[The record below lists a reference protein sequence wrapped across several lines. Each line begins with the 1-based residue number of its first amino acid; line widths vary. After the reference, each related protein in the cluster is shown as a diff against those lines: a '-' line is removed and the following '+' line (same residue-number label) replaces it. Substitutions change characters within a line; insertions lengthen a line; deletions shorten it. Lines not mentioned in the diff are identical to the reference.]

1 MNIAIIGKGNLGTH
15 LYGALKPM
23 ASVQWYARDYPTSI
37 DADLVIVSV
46 SDKETTEVC
55 ERINANL
62 VVHTAGIVPQ
72 VDTGNAG
79 VLYPLYSFT
88 KGATVDWA
96 NVPFLIET
104 AQENNLSILKE
115 TVTLL
120 GAKFYSMSSAQRTK
134 IHAAAVIVNNFTNHL
149 YTLAEDYCQD
159 HKLPFEVLH
168 GIMQQGPS
176 KAIELGA
183 KQAQTGPAIRGDY
196 DTIENHLEF
205 IRQKEIKG
213 LYEHLSAS
221 IRNRHE
227 L

>member
-15 LYGALKPM
+15 LYDALKPM

-62 VVHTAGIVPQ
+62 VVHTAGIIPQ

-104 AQENNLSILKE
+104 AQENNLSILRE

-159 HKLPFEVLH
+159 HNLPFEVLH

-183 KQAQTGPAIRGDY
+183 EQAQTGPAIRGDY
-196 DTIENHLEF
+196 DTIENHLKF

-213 LYEHLSAS
+213 LYEHLSTS

>member
-1 MNIAIIGKGNLGTH
+1 MKISIIGKGNLGTH
-15 LYGALKPM
+15 LYDALKSVV
-23 ASVQWYARDYPTSI
+23 SVQWYARDYPTSMN
-37 DADLVIVSV
+37 ADLVIVSV
-46 SDKETTEVC
+46 SDKETLEVC
-55 ERINANL
+55 ERIDANL

-88 KGATVDWA
+88 KGAAVDWA
-96 NVPFLIET
+96 NIPFLIET

-120 GAKFYSMSSAQRTK
+120 GAKFYSMSSGQRTK

-149 YTLAEDYCQD
+149 YTLAEDYCRD
-159 HKLPFEVLH
+159 HNLPFEVLH
-168 GIMQQGPS
+168 GIMKQGPS

-183 KQAQTGPAIRGDY
+183 KQAQTGPAIRGDH
-196 DTIENHLEF
+196 DTIENHLES
-205 IRQKEIKG
+205 IRQKEIKE
-213 LYEHLSAS
+213 LYEHISTS

>member
-1 MNIAIIGKGNLGTH
+1 MKIAIIGKGNLGTH
-15 LYGALKPM
+15 LYDALKSVV
-23 ASVQWYARDYPTSI
+23 SVQWYARDYPTSM

-46 SDKETTEVC
+46 SDKETLEVC
-55 ERINANL
+55 ERIDAAL
-62 VVHTAGIVPQ
+62 VVHTAGIVPR
-72 VDTGNAG
+72 VDRPNAG

-88 KGATVDWA
+88 KGAAVDWA

-149 YTLAEDYCQD
+149 YTLAEDYCRD
-159 HKLPFEVLH
+159 HNLPFEVLH

-183 KQAQTGPAIRGDY
+183 KQAQTGPAIRGDH
-196 DTIENHLEF
+196 DTIENHLES
-205 IRQKEIKG
+205 IRQKEIKE
-213 LYEHLSAS
+213 LYEHISTS

>member
-1 MNIAIIGKGNLGTH
+1 MKIAIIGKGNLGTL
-15 LYGALKPM
+15 LYDALKSVV
-23 ASVQWYARDYPTSI
+23 SVQWYARDYPTSMN
-37 DADLVIVSV
+37 ADLVIVSV
-46 SDKETTEVC
+46 SDKETLEVC
-55 ERINANL
+55 ERIDAAL

-72 VDTGNAG
+72 VDRPNAG

-88 KGATVDWA
+88 KGAVVDWV
-96 NVPFLIET
+96 NIPFLIET

-149 YTLAEDYCQD
+149 YTLAEDYCRD
-159 HKLPFEVLH
+159 HNLPFEVLH

-183 KQAQTGPAIRGDY
+183 KQAQTGPAIRGDH
-196 DTIENHLEF
+196 DTIENHLES
-205 IRQKEIKG
+205 IRQKEIKE
-213 LYEHLSAS
+213 LYEHISTS

>member
-1 MNIAIIGKGNLGTH
+1 
-15 LYGALKPM
+15 
-23 ASVQWYARDYPTSI
+23 
-37 DADLVIVSV
+37 
-46 SDKETTEVC
+46 
-55 ERINANL
+55 
-62 VVHTAGIVPQ
+62 
-72 VDTGNAG
+72 
-79 VLYPLYSFT
+79 
-88 KGATVDWA
+88 VDWA
-96 NVPFLIET
+96 NIPFLIET

-196 DTIENHLEF
+196 DTIENHLKF

-213 LYEHLSAS
+213 LYETLSTS

>member
-15 LYGALKPM
+15 LYDALKPM

-96 NVPFLIET
+96 NIPFLIET

-120 GAKFYSMSSAQRTK
+120 GAKFYSMSSAQ
-134 IHAAAVIVNNFTNHL
+134 
-149 YTLAEDYCQD
+149 
-159 HKLPFEVLH
+159 
-168 GIMQQGPS
+168 
-176 KAIELGA
+176 
-183 KQAQTGPAIRGDY
+183 QTGPAIRGDY

-205 IRQKEIKG
+205 IRQKEIKV
-213 LYEHLSAS
+213 LYEHLSTS

>member
-1 MNIAIIGKGNLGTH
+1 MKIAIIGKGNLGTH
-15 LYGALKPM
+15 LYDALKSV
-23 ASVQWYARDYPTSI
+23 ASVQWYARDYPTSMN
-37 DADLVIVSV
+37 ADLVIVSV
-46 SDKETTEVC
+46 SDKETLEVC
-55 ERINANL
+55 ERIDAAL

-72 VDTGNAG
+72 VDRPNAG

-88 KGATVDWA
+88 KGAVVDWV
-96 NVPFLIET
+96 NIPFLIET

-120 GAKFYSMSSAQRTK
+120 GAKFYSMSSGQRTK

-149 YTLAEDYCQD
+149 YTLAEDYCRD
-159 HKLPFEVLH
+159 HNIPFEVLH
-168 GIMQQGPS
+168 GIMKQGPI

-183 KQAQTGPAIRGDY
+183 KQAQTGPAIRGDH
-196 DTIENHLEF
+196 DTIENHLES
-205 IRQKEIKG
+205 IRQKEIKE
-213 LYEHLSAS
+213 LYEHISTS